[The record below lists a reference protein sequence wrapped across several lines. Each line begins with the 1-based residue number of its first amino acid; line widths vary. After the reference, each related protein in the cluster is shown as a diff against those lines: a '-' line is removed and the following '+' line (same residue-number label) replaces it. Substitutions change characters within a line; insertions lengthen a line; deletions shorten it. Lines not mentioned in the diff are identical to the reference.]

1 MEEENNFSIK
11 KMWKITNPSKIHFI
25 SGLILSIV
33 SSVISLI
40 IPLLI
45 KDIMDELS
53 NGISF
58 GLISQISI
66 LLILEI
72 IFSAFSLYLLSKVG
86 EEIVKNLREKLA

>member
-1 MEEENNFSIK
+1 
-11 KMWKITNPSKIHFI
+11 
-25 SGLILSIV
+25 V

-53 NGISF
+53 KGISF

-86 EEIVKNLREKLA
+86 EEIVKNLRDKLWGKFLKLPVKYYNDNKSGEMVSRITSD